1 VTLHARQRG
10 AVKIYLPP
18 EKVGHHRPEL
28 RHELLWLA
36 ACTFAGLLDTM
47 EKAPVRRLRRAG
59 FHYDG
64 PCCLNRLP

>member
-1 VTLHARQRG
+1 MLGSAALSKSTC
-10 AVKIYLPP
+10 PP
-18 EKVGHHRPEL
+18 EKVDHHRPEL

-64 PCCLNRLP
+64 PAA